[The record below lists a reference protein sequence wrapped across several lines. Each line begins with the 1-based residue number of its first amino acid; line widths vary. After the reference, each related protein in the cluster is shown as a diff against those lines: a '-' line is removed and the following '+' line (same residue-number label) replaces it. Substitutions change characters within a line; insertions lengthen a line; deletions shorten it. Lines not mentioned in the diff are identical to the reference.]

1 MLQLVLALDN
11 VRHLRP
17 IARLDKALGHRAAH
31 EELRAVV
38 ELLLWPRALDT

>member
-1 MLQLVLALDN
+1 MLQLVLTLED
-11 VRHLRP
+11 VRHLGPR
-17 IARLDKALGHRAAH
+17 ARLGKALGHCAAH